1 MEKLMVAKSRMR
13 GDDETVLCA
22 TRYGNVMASRGSV
35 IPLFIEQI
43 KTGKPM
49 TVTDPSMTR
58 FLMSLDDSVDLV
70 LHAFEHGRQGDIF
83 VQKAPAS
90 TVGDLAVALRELFG
104 SSTELRVIGT
114 RHGEKL
120 YESLLSREEMAHAD
134 DMGRYYRVPADDRD
148 LNYNKYFVE
157 GETRVSSLEDYTSHN
172 TERLDVSQ
180 IKALLMKL
188 DYVRG
193 ALDA

>member
-1 MEKLMVAKSRMR
+1 
-13 GDDETVLCA
+13 
-22 TRYGNVMASRGSV
+22 
-35 IPLFIEQI
+35 
-43 KTGKPM
+43 M